1 MRPAIEVWED
11 AFRTWD
17 DAPINP
23 ARIGDE
29 DRAAA
34 AVIEAYAAER
44 EAAAHAK
51 AVAEIVAE
59 LRDEAHMAHI
69 RRPDP
74 DAALQAYA
82 AALSNAADH
91 IEAKFG
97 GRDG

>member
-1 MRPAIEVWED
+1 MRPAIEVLAEVMD
-11 AFRTWD
+11 AYFR
-17 DAPINP
+17 
-23 ARIGDE
+23 E
-29 DRAAA
+29 DRVENGEAAA
-34 AVIEAYAAER
+34 AVIEADRAEVR
-44 EAAAHAK
+44 AK
-51 AVAEIVAE
+51 VVAEIAAE

-97 GRDG
+97 GRDETL

>member
-1 MRPAIEVWED
+1 MRPAIEVATQICGCAD
-11 AFRTWD
+11 ARQRKAD
-17 DAPINP
+17 I
-23 ARIGDE
+23 ARIKA
-29 DRAAA
+29 DRA
-34 AVIEAYAAER
+34 EL
-44 EAAAHAK
+44 
-51 AVAEIVAE
+51 VAEIVAE

-82 AALSNAADH
+82 AALSNAADA

>member
-34 AVIEAYAAER
+34 AIIEADRAEL
-44 EAAAHAK
+44 
-51 AVAEIVAE
+51 VAEIVEYLQQLDAT
-59 LRDEAHMAHI
+59 RDESNLI
-69 RRPDP
+69 GW
-74 DAALQAYA
+74 AAQRVQA
-82 AALSNAADH
+82 
-91 IEAKFG
+91 EFG